1 MIGRGSCGNPWLF
14 MQANAVLE
22 GKPEPELPPLAER
35 IDTAVAQI
43 ERLAEVSG
51 ERIAC
56 LEARHHLPW
65 YLHGVAYSGFYR
77 QQLVHVETLEDIRK
91 LAKEMKRDLK

>member
-1 MIGRGSCGNPWLF
+1 M
-14 MQANAVLE
+14 
-22 GKPEPELPPLAER
+22 
-35 IDTAVAQI
+35 AVAQI
-43 ERLAEVSG
+43 ESLALYSG

-65 YLHGVAYSGFYR
+65 YLHGVPYSGIYR
-77 QQLVHVETLEDIRK
+77 QQLVHVETLDDIHR